1 MAEGDKE
8 ARIREAEGIKEAK
21 ELEAQGEARAIEE
34 IAKAEQ
40 NRIELLREANLDE
53 RILAYKSFESLAEV
67 AKDQQIKSLFRLIQL
82 KHLVL
87 LGQLEKYLK
96 KNKRRNYLQ
105 MIQEKNNK
113 SEEEKWY
120 TISLFVRIF

>member
-67 AKDQQIKSLFRLIQL
+67 AKGPANKVFIPSNAIET
-82 KHLVL
+82 
-87 LGQLEKYLK
+87 LGTLGAIGEIFKEKQVK
-96 KNKRRNYLQ
+96 KLPSNDTGKEQ
-105 MIQEKNNK
+105 
-113 SEEEKWY
+113 
-120 TISLFVRIF
+120 

>member
-21 ELEAQGEARAIEE
+21 RIRSTREARAIEE

-67 AKDQQIKSLFRLIQL
+67 AKGPANKVFIPSNAIETLGTLWAIGEIFKEKQAK
-82 KHLVL
+82 KL
-87 LGQLEKYLK
+87 LSNDTGKEQ
-96 KNKRRNYLQ
+96 
-105 MIQEKNNK
+105 
-113 SEEEKWY
+113 
-120 TISLFVRIF
+120 

>member
-67 AKDQQIKSLFRLIQL
+67 AKGPANKSLYS
-82 KHLVL
+82 V
-87 LGQLEKYLK
+87 
-96 KNKRRNYLQ
+96 
-105 MIQEKNNK
+105 
-113 SEEEKWY
+113 
-120 TISLFVRIF
+120 